1 MSQVVKITKV
11 SIKGATPYLGDRDD
25 DSSQPI
31 FSKSPNLV
39 MEWLCSAWRKRFN
52 DHRSQRKKYGKDKV
66 LIPLGDTVV
75 ELTDKQ
81 AREEHSFLK
90 AVPSLILESPK
101 QIEAKEWFT
110 SVKRRKTLKESGR
123 NPGKMPKFKSA
134 RKHDHTFVCW
144 FNGGRNARFE
154 KVGRRTG
161 IVSITGQNPKN
172 KKLPGD
178 KSRRFVIRIHIRL
191 SQEIRPYTSVQVNW
205 TKKRLVFV
213 NEPLAVIPREQRGQG
228 SAVGIDRGIV
238 HMTTDSQGHFEDL
251 PWDTITSLDN
261 KVRRLQRSQERSAKD
276 LGFDSHHAAKKA
288 GKQSKSSI
296 RRDKEIAKTKAKIS
310 RVVQDV
316 QHKVSRRLVENHDII
331 AMEKLNLAGM
341 SKKAK
346 AKIDPHNPGEYLPN
360 GQSAKRA
367 LNHKLCFSALSQ
379 LDEFLHYKARLS
391 GGQIIEVD
399 PKNTS
404 RRCSSCGHVAQENRE
419 SQAVFLCKKCG
430 RSDNADHNAAINIL
444 DRALRDHVEEITD
457 FWGGKHPSVR
467 AYQSDPRG
475 LTTSQRSSTIRK
487 PHVLASC

>member
-31 FSKSPNLV
+31 FSKSPNQV

-66 LIPLGDTVV
+66 LVPLGDTVV
-75 ELTDKQ
+75 EMTDKQ
-81 AREEHSFLK
+81 ARERRSFLK
-90 AVPSLILESPK
+90 AVPCLVLQSPE
-101 QIEAKEWFT
+101 QIEAKEWFA

-134 RKHDHTFVCW
+134 KKHDHIFVCW

-161 IVSITGQNPKN
+161 IVSITGLNPKG
-172 KKLPGD
+172 KKNPGD
-178 KSRRFVIRIHIRL
+178 KGQRFTIRIHVRL
-191 SQEIRPYTSVQVNW
+191 SQEIRPYTSVRVNW
-205 TKKRLVFV
+205 STKKLVFV
-213 NEPLAVIPREQRGQG
+213 NEPLAVTPHQERGQG
-228 SAVGIDRGIV
+228 SAAGIDRGIV
-238 HMTTDSQGHFEDL
+238 HMSADSQGNFENL

-276 LGFDSHHAAKKA
+276 LGFDSYHAAKKA

-296 RRDKEIAKTKAKIS
+296 RRDKEIAKTKAQIS
-310 RVVQDV
+310 RVVKDV
-316 QHKVSRRLVENHDII
+316 QHKVSRKLVEENDIVAI
-331 AMEKLNLAGM
+331 EKLNLAGM
-341 SKKAK
+341 SKKTK
-346 AKIDPHNPGEYLPN
+346 AKVDPHNPGEFLPN
-360 GQSAKRA
+360 GQSAKKE
-367 LNHKLCFSALSQ
+367 LNRKLRLSALAQ
-379 LDEFLHYKARLS
+379 FGEFLKYKARLS
-391 GGQIIEVD
+391 GGQVIEVD

-430 RSDNADHNAAINIL
+430 HSDNADHNAAINIL
-444 DRALRDHVEEITD
+444 ERALRDHEEEITK
-457 FWGGKHPSVR
+457 FWGGEHPSVR
-467 AYQSDPRG
+467 AYQSDPHG
-475 LTTSQRSSTIRK
+475 LTVSQRSSTIRK
-487 PHVLASC
+487 PHVLATR

>member
-11 SIKGATPYLGDRDD
+11 SIKGATPYLGDHDD

-31 FSKSPNLV
+31 FSKSPNQV

-52 DHRSQRKKYGKDKV
+52 DHRSKRKKYGKDKV
-66 LIPLGDTVV
+66 LIPLGETVV

-81 AREEHSFLK
+81 SREEYSFLK
-90 AVPSLILESPK
+90 AIPTLILQSPE
-101 QIEAKEWFT
+101 QIEAKEWFAA
-110 SVKRRKTLKESGR
+110 VKRRKTLKESGR
-123 NPGKMPKFKSA
+123 NPGKMPKFKSY
-134 RKHDHTFVCW
+134 KSHDHTFVCW

-161 IVSITGQNPKN
+161 IVSINGQNPKG
-172 KKLPGD
+172 KKNPGD
-178 KSRRFVIRIHIRL
+178 KGQRFTIRIHVRL
-191 SQEIRPYTSVQVNW
+191 SQDIRPYTSVQVNW
-205 TKKRLVFV
+205 TKKKLVFV
-213 NEPLAVIPREQRGQG
+213 NEPLAVNPRLSRGQG

-238 HMTTDSQGHFEDL
+238 HMTADNQRHFEDL
-251 PWDTITSLDN
+251 PWDTITKLDN

-276 LGFDSHHAAKKA
+276 LGFNSHHAAKKA

-316 QHKVSRRLVENHDII
+316 QHKVSHKLIEHYDII

-341 SKKAK
+341 SRKTKAK
-346 AKIDPHNPGEYLPN
+346 VDPHNPGEFLPN
-360 GQSAKRA
+360 GQSAKKS
-367 LNHKLCFSALSQ
+367 LNRKLRLSALSQ
-379 LDEFLHYKARLS
+379 LGEFLNYKARLS
-391 GGQIIEVD
+391 GGQVVEVD

-419 SQAVFLCKKCG
+419 SQAVFLCKKCSY
-430 RSDNADHNAAINIL
+430 SDNADHNAAINIL

-467 AYQSDPRG
+467 AYQPDPCG
-475 LTTSQRSSTIRK
+475 LTASQHSSTIRK
-487 PHVLASC
+487 PHVLASR

>member
-11 SIKGATPYLGDRDD
+11 SIKGATPYLGDHNA

-31 FSKSPNLV
+31 FSKSPNQV

-66 LIPLGDTVV
+66 LIPLGETVV

-90 AVPSLILESPK
+90 AVPSLVLQSPE
-101 QIEAKEWFT
+101 QIEAKEWFA
-110 SVKRRKTLKESGR
+110 SVKRRKTLRESGR
-123 NPGKMPKFKSA
+123 NPGKMPKFKSYK
-134 RKHDHTFVCW
+134 KHDHTFVCW

-161 IVSITGQNPKN
+161 IVSITGTNPKG
-172 KKLPGD
+172 KKNPGD
-178 KSRRFVIRIHIRL
+178 KGQRFVIRIHVRL

-205 TKKRLVFV
+205 TKKKLVFV
-213 NEPLAVIPREQRGQG
+213 NEPLSITPRVSRGQG
-228 SAVGIDRGIV
+228 SVTGVDRGVV
-238 HMTTDSQGHFEDL
+238 HLSADAQGNFDDL
-251 PWDTITSLDN
+251 PWDTITKLDN
-261 KVRRLQRSQERSAKD
+261 KVRCLQRGLERSAKD

-288 GKQSKSSI
+288 GKQSKSSL
-296 RRDKEIAKTKAKIS
+296 RREKEIAKTKAKIS

-316 QHKVSRRLVENHDII
+316 QHKVSRRLVEENDII
-331 AMEKLNLAGM
+331 AIENLNLAGM

-346 AKIDPHNPGEYLPN
+346 AKVDPLNPGEYLPN
-360 GQSAKRA
+360 GQCAKRA
-367 LNHKLCFSALSQ
+367 LNRKLQLSSMSQ
-379 LDEFLHYKARLS
+379 FGEFLHYKARLS
-391 GGQIIEVD
+391 GGQIIEVN
-399 PKNTS
+399 PRNTS

-430 RSDNADHNAAINIL
+430 FRDNAGHNAAINIL
-444 DRALRDHVEEITD
+444 ARALRDHKEEILE

-467 AYQSDPRG
+467 AYKPGSCGVTAVQHSPM
-475 LTTSQRSSTIRK
+475 IRK
-487 PHVLASC
+487 PVCPSS